1 MPPVFAPPVP
11 FPYALPSSCEGYQ
24 LAMPNSAFA
33 AKIVRDFVGA
43 LLRTGAHAGL
53 ADDARLCVSEV
64 VSNVYCHTRSELVRV
79 EVLVGREEVAV
90 HVTNDHT
97 GPLPEPLIRPEG
109 EGGRGLLVV
118 NGLAASWGSSTRK
131 VKARRTKTVW
141 FVLTEPEPE
150 SGTEADCRVGAAEP
164 ANEMRPDAAQA
175 QAQAQAP
182 TQAPAQAP
190 TQAPAQA
197 PTQAPA
203 QAPTPH

>member
-97 GPLPEPLIRPEG
+97 GPLPEPLVRPEG

-150 SGTEADCRVGAAEP
+150 PEPEPESGTEADCRVGAAEP
-164 ANEMRPDAAQA
+164 GNEMRPDAAQA
-175 QAQAQAP
+175 QAQA
-182 TQAPAQAP
+182 
-190 TQAPAQA
+190 
-197 PTQAPA
+197 
-203 QAPTPH
+203 PH

>member
-90 HVTNDHT
+90 HVTNDHL
-97 GPLPEPLIRPEG
+97 GPLPEPLVRPEG

-150 SGTEADCRVGAAEP
+150 AEAEPGTEADCRVGAAEP
-164 ANEMRPDAAQA
+164 GNEMRPDAAQA
-175 QAQAQAP
+175 QAQAP
-182 TQAPAQAP
+182 TQAPA
-190 TQAPAQA
+190 
-197 PTQAPA
+197 
-203 QAPTPH
+203 PH